1 MAAKASA
8 AALGPAP
15 LMAKALVGSASE
27 TIKWTAAQPGV
38 NVACTISIF
47 SARSE
52 SEHRGQGAGQE

>member
-1 MAAKASA
+1 
-8 AALGPAP
+8 
-15 LMAKALVGSASE
+15 MAKARVGSASE